1 MKHIRLKFLRIYLIA
16 ACIPIFFSALVN
28 YGIFQSSLENGIR
41 KLTANS
47 LKQISGNVEK
57 KLENV
62 QIYMDFI
69 WKSPQITELLRNTD
83 FSSKNIDTYHSI
95 MTHIDDILDILIMER
110 HKIEL
115 IVYYTEDRGH
125 YAHDWFFED
134 LEGYFDDPDIF
145 RQLKEARGKILWM
158 GERPNPRD
166 ENVLFETSYVLGKM
180 LKDVSFKNDYDEYGY
195 LFFFL
200 RKDFFDEILTSSDDS
215 VVLLESPEGTV
226 PDDYGHLMPTLHE
239 MDERQV
245 NVDGKKFYAEQTS
258 FLKGSWNVYKLIPYK
273 SYMQNTYFVG
283 LVVLVTLFS
292 LILLEMM
299 LSIYVTRRI
308 TRPILKLYAG
318 MKKVGENN
326 LKVKVEADSDD
337 EIGRICKT
345 FNAMVDDLNRLFKL
359 AVHEE
364 REKQRAKITA
374 LQYQINPHFLY
385 NTLAAIRL
393 SAIEE
398 RADKSSEMLLHLSRV
413 LRKTVS
419 RDSHL
424 VSFSDERDVLMDF
437 IELIKHRYLDAIDF
451 TVSLPDEILRYSVP
465 SLLLQPLVEN
475 AINHGLHEK
484 INRGD
489 YAVIIINGILK
500 EDKLIISVF
509 DNGIGMNEE
518 NIGQVLSGTVKS
530 GTHIGIRNISER
542 IQYNFG
548 EDSGIYIKSEPGLY
562 TEIEIR
568 ITAVPHKEG
577 VYVQSDDS

>member
-1 MKHIRLKFLRIYLIA
+1 
-16 ACIPIFFSALVN
+16 VN
-28 YGIFQSSLENGIR
+28 YGIFQSSLERGIR
-41 KLTANS
+41 RLTASS

-69 WKSPQITELLRNTD
+69 WKSPQITALLRNTD
-83 FSSKNIDTYHSI
+83 FSGRNMDTYHSV

-125 YAHDWFFED
+125 YAHDWFFENLD
-134 LEGYFDDPDIF
+134 GYFDDPEIF
-145 RQLKEARGKILWM
+145 RQLKDARGKILWL
-158 GERPNPRD
+158 GEKPNPRD
-166 ENVLFETSYVLGKM
+166 ENILFETSYVLGKM
-180 LKDVSFKNDYDEYGY
+180 LKDVSYKNDYDEYGY

-200 RKDFFDEILTSSDDS
+200 RKDFFDDIFSSSDDS
-215 VVLLESPEGTV
+215 LVVLESPAGTI
-226 PDDYGHLMPTLHE
+226 PADYRSLLPKLHRTN
-239 MDERQV
+239 DRQV
-245 NVDGKKFYAEQTS
+245 NVGGRKYYAEQNT
-258 FLKGSWNVYKLIPYK
+258 FLNGSWNVFKLIPYR

-292 LILLEMM
+292 LVLLEMM

-308 TRPILKLYAG
+308 TRPILKLYEG
-318 MKKVGENN
+318 MKKVGEKD
-326 LKVKVEADSDD
+326 LEVKVEADSDD
-337 EIGRICKT
+337 EIGRICDS

-393 SAIEE
+393 SALEE
-398 RADKSSEMLLHLSRV
+398 RAEKSSEMIRHLSRV

-424 VSFSDERDVLMDF
+424 VSLREEREVLMDF
-437 IELIKHRYLDAIDF
+437 IELIKYRYLDAVEF
-451 TVSLPDEILRYSVP
+451 SVHLSDEILYYSVP

-475 AINHGLHEK
+475 AINHGLHDK

-489 YAVIIINGILK
+489 YAVIKING
-500 EDKLIISVF
+500 KLRKGKLEITVF
-509 DNGIGMNEE
+509 DNGAGIPEE
-518 NIGQVLSGTVKS
+518 NTAKILSGTVKTGS
-530 GTHIGIRNISER
+530 HIGIRNISER

-548 EDSGIYIKSEPGLY
+548 EESGITIKSEPGLY
-562 TEIEIR
+562 TEIQIC

>member
-16 ACIPIFFSALVN
+16 ACIPIFFFALVN
-28 YGIFQSSLENGIR
+28 YGIFQSSLERGIR
-41 KLTANS
+41 RLTASS

-69 WKSPQITELLRNTD
+69 WKSPQITALLRNTD
-83 FSSKNIDTYHSI
+83 FSGRNMDTYHSV

-125 YAHDWFFED
+125 YAHDWFFENLD
-134 LEGYFDDPDIF
+134 GYFDDPEIF
-145 RQLKEARGKILWM
+145 RQLKDARGKILWL
-158 GERPNPRD
+158 GEKPNPRD
-166 ENVLFETSYVLGKM
+166 ENILFETSYVLGKM
-180 LKDVSFKNDYDEYGY
+180 LKDVSYKNDYDEYGY

-200 RKDFFDEILTSSDDS
+200 RKDFFDDIFSSSDDS
-215 VVLLESPEGTV
+215 LVVLESPAGTI
-226 PDDYGHLMPTLHE
+226 PADYRSLLPKLHRTN
-239 MDERQV
+239 DRQV
-245 NVDGKKFYAEQTS
+245 NVGGRKYYAEQNT
-258 FLKGSWNVYKLIPYK
+258 FLNGSWNVFKLIPYR

-292 LILLEMM
+292 LVLLEMM

-308 TRPILKLYAG
+308 TRPILKLYEG
-318 MKKVGENN
+318 MKKVGEKD
-326 LKVKVEADSDD
+326 LEVKVEADSDD
-337 EIGRICKT
+337 EIGRICDS

-393 SAIEE
+393 SALEE
-398 RADKSSEMLLHLSRV
+398 RAEKSSEMIRHLSRV

-424 VSFSDERDVLMDF
+424 VSLREEREVLMDF
-437 IELIKHRYLDAIDF
+437 IELIKYRYLDAVEF
-451 TVSLPDEILRYSVP
+451 SVHLSDEILYYSVP

-475 AINHGLHEK
+475 AINHGLHDK

-489 YAVIIINGILK
+489 YAVIKING
-500 EDKLIISVF
+500 KLRKGKLEITVF
-509 DNGIGMNEE
+509 DNGAGIPEE
-518 NIGQVLSGTVKS
+518 NTAKILSGTVKTGS
-530 GTHIGIRNISER
+530 HIGIRNISER

-548 EDSGIYIKSEPGLY
+548 EESGITIKSEPGLY
-562 TEIEIR
+562 TEIQIC